1 MKKYLIIIISAI
13 ITAGFLTACAS
24 GASGTAKGDAEGE
37 NRLQIVTT
45 IFPEY
50 DWVMNILGNNPADAE
65 VSMLLDNGVD
75 LHMPKS
81 SMCFSQSSTNSPS
94 GIWP

>member
-75 LHMPKS
+75 LHSYQHAKVINV
-81 SMCFSQSSTNSPS
+81 F
-94 GIWP
+94 